1 MEDLV
6 SGLSGLSVHEGVAP
20 VEHNLEHARARTHRL
35 KMVEEIVLVPAL
47 WLSTATQDVVQ
58 VKLNI
63 LFFYNFKN
71 LYTCGFRVSYTK
83 VT

>member
-47 WLSTATQDVVQ
+47 
-58 VKLNI
+58 
-63 LFFYNFKN
+63 
-71 LYTCGFRVSYTK
+71 
-83 VT
+83 